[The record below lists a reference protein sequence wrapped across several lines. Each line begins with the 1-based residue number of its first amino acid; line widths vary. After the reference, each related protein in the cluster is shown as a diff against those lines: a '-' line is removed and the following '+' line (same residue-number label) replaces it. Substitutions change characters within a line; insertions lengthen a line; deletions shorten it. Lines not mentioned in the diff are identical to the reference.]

1 MKNGAELLD
10 RLVKDIVSESAATY
24 VSVLQTPEPL
34 QEETKSPSEASSV
47 DAPTAFSLAKFIP
60 LLQERIHVINPFT
73 RTFLVSWVTL
83 LDTIPDLELVYYL
96 PAFLGGLIKFL
107 SDPNRDVH
115 VQTQGALERFLNE
128 IKKIARLKRGIESRK
143 ARSEG
148 KNKVIDSDD
157 GVSVTSNRTSLND
170 NSNLDDEDMDS
181 GSGPTDEDWVP
192 GQDVFVDHPKILEIL
207 IEFLDTSSEEGIQLT
222 ALRWIDTFFE
232 ICPEDILRFVPQ
244 LLERVLPLMASGVDA
259 VRQAANRVNNSLMEH
274 ISSLPDE
281 DHSAPPEP
289 KLLAPT
295 RTPAIAVKDAD
306 IKTRR
311 PSTPTPKPPPA
322 PEADETSPKEEASKP
337 STPPALDEAASSK
350 AELDLDYNAAVG
362 ALTQHFLD
370 HREATRVAALT
381 WLIMLHRKAPRKVL
395 TTDDGTFPALLKT
408 LSDPSEGVVT
418 RDLQLLSQISKNS
431 EDGYFTS
438 FMENLLQLFSTDRR
452 LLETRGN
459 LIIRQLCIS
468 LSAERIYRTLGD
480 CLEKEDDMEFASIM
494 VQNLNNN
501 LITAPELAE
510 LRKRLRNLETRDG
523 QTFFIALFR
532 SWCHNAVATFSLCL
546 LAQAYEQAYHLLQV
560 FAELEMTVNMLI
572 QIDKL
577 VQLLESPVFT
587 YLRLQLLE
595 PEKYPHLYKCLYGVL
610 MLLPQSSAFAA
621 LKNRLN
627 SVSAIGYLH
636 IPQRLPQTPTANF
649 DRTARLKPREDS
661 LIKWNDL
668 LDKFKNVQER
678 ARKSSGIAGIMG
690 DASESPTPMIV
701 QPQKDKE
708 LPDVPKSASRPGGA
722 GMGIA
727 RPAPPVG
734 AGHKP
739 KSSLSNLSRLAGGVR
754 GHKTKK

>member
-1 MKNGAELLD
+1 MD
-10 RLVKDIVSESAATY
+10 RLVKDIVSESAVTY

-34 QEETKSPSEASSV
+34 PDEGRSPSETSSV
-47 DAPTAFSLAKFIP
+47 DLPTAFSLAKFIP

-83 LDTIPDLELVYYL
+83 LDTIPDLELVHYL
-96 PAFLGGLIKFL
+96 PAFLGGLINFL

-128 IKKIARLKRGIESRK
+128 IKKIARVKRGIESRK

-148 KNKVIDSDD
+148 KGKLLSSDD
-157 GVSVTSNRTSLND
+157 GASVASNRTSVND
-170 NSNLDDEDMDS
+170 NSNQDEEDLDS
-181 GSGPTDEDWVP
+181 GSGQADEDWIP

-207 IEFLDTSSEEGIQLT
+207 MAFLDTSSEEGIQLT

-232 ICPEDILRFVPQ
+232 ICPEDILRFVPR
-244 LLERVLPLMASGVDA
+244 LLERVLPQMASGVDA
-259 VRQAANRVNNSLMEH
+259 VRQAANRVNSSLMDH

-281 DHSAPPEP
+281 DHSMLPEP
-289 KLLAPT
+289 KLLAPS
-295 RTPAIAVKDAD
+295 RTPTITLKDAD
-306 IKTRR
+306 SRGRR
-311 PSTPTPKPPPA
+311 PSTPTPRPPPA
-322 PEADETSPKEEASKP
+322 TEADEGVQREDASKP
-337 STPPALDEAASSK
+337 STPPPGDMDSPPK
-350 AELDLDYNAAVG
+350 QDLDLDYNAAVS

-370 HREATRVAALT
+370 HREATRVAALS

-395 TTDDGTFPALLKT
+395 TTNDGTFPALLKT

-431 EDGYFTS
+431 EDGYFSS
-438 FMENLLQLFSTDRR
+438 FMENLLQLFSTDRK

-459 LIIRQLCIS
+459 LIIRQLCVS

-480 CLEKEDDMEFASIM
+480 CLEKEEDMEFASTM

-546 LAQAYEQAYHLLQV
+546 LAQAYEQAYHLLQI

-577 VQLLESPVFT
+577 VQLIESPVFT

-636 IPQRLPQTPTANF
+636 IPQRTPQTPTANF
-649 DRTARLKPREDS
+649 DRPTRLKPREDS
-661 LIKWNDL
+661 LIKWTEL
-668 LDKFKNVQER
+668 LDKFKTVQER
-678 ARKSSGIAGIMG
+678 ARKSSGLGATG
-690 DASESPTPMIV
+690 DANNDRPTPIIP
-701 QPQKDKE
+701 QPHRDKE
-708 LPDVPKSASRPGGA
+708 LPEVPTKSASRPPTA
-722 GMGIA
+722 GNGPAA
-727 RPAPPVG
+727 RPVPPTG
-734 AGHKP
+734 PIHKP
-739 KSSLSNLSRLAGGVR
+739 KSSLSNLSRLTGGVR
-754 GHKTKK
+754 GNKTKK